1 MPIPIYQRFNRAN
14 LMRRARKYQASAS
27 GSPGPRRI
35 PLWKTALLCL
45 LFCGSAVSFGR
56 SAADGDGPP
65 EISVHTAWQRS
76 LDAPADTVFLIVELT
91 IPEGYHINAD
101 AGQLHVSPDF
111 SPAPTSLQVVN
122 ASRGLTAGAPVFP
135 AAVPMTVSFSDHP
148 IMLFDGRVPIR
159 VPITVFSSA
168 GPPFMVDLTLLYQA
182 CDEQA
187 CYFPTQKPLRA
198 VVDTLPSAMT
208 VSPTAT
214 APPGTRMQYQL
225 FGIKLHMDPSRW
237 LGKILLLVMAFFGGV
252 LLNLTP
258 CVLPLIPIKLISL
271 ASAAEKNR
279 RRSLVLA
286 GAMSLGIVGFWG
298 GLGLAISLFSSM
310 VSANQLFQYP
320 WFTIFIGAVIG
331 LMAAGLMWAPQLP
344 MPAFLNHL
352 DPQQHRLGG
361 SFWIGVLTAVLSTPC
376 TAPIMGTAMAWSVSQ
391 APATA
396 LMAFVGIGLGMAS
409 PYVVLTIWPA
419 GVSRLPKSGPG
430 SVLMKQVIALLL
442 LAAAA
447 YFVGTGVSGL
457 LVTPPEPP
465 ANTYWWAVSGFIAAA
480 GGWLALQCRRIDPS
494 RLRRRIWIAG
504 GVATAVLALFMG
516 QHFTGEEPVRWSY
529 YTPARYA
536 QATATSKPVVIVFTA
551 EWCLNCKA
559 IEQQVY
565 RHEAVVAMF
574 SEGRAIPMKV
584 DLTAPN
590 PHGRAFLGSLGQL
603 GIPLVAVWSPRGRFA
618 FISDYYSAG
627 QLVEAVDRAVIP

>member
-1 MPIPIYQRFNRAN
+1 MPTTTDQRFNRAN
-14 LMRRARKYQASAS
+14 LMRRSTKYQAPTS
-27 GSPGPRRI
+27 GSPWRRRI
-35 PLWKTALLCL
+35 SLWKAALLCL
-45 LFCGSAVSFGR
+45 LISGSAA
-56 SAADGDGPP
+56 SAGHAVGGEGPP
-65 EISVHTAWQRS
+65 EISVQTAWQRP

-91 IPEGYHINAD
+91 VPEGYHINAD
-101 AGQLHVSPDF
+101 TGQLRVSPDF
-111 SPAPTSLQVVN
+111 SPVPTSLQIVN
-122 ASRGLTAGAPVFP
+122 ASRGLTSGAPLFP
-135 AAVPMTVSFSDHP
+135 AAVPMAVSFSEHP
-148 IMLFDGRVPIR
+148 IMLFDGRVTIR
-159 VPITVFSSA
+159 VPITVSPSA
-168 GPPFMVDLTLLYQA
+168 ISPFTVDLTLLYQA
-182 CDEQA
+182 CDERA
-187 CYFPTQKPLRA
+187 CFFPTQKPLRS
-198 VVDTLPSAMT
+198 VVDTLPAAMT
-208 VSPTAT
+208 TSPAT
-214 APPGTRMQYQL
+214 NAPPGTRMQYQL
-225 FGIKLHMDPSRW
+225 FGFNHHLDPSRL

-271 ASAAEKNR
+271 ASAAETAR

-298 GLGLAISLFSSM
+298 GLGLLVSLFSSI
-310 VSANQLFQYP
+310 VTANQLFQYP

-331 LMAAGLMWAPQLP
+331 VMAVGLMWAPQLP
-344 MPAFLNHL
+344 MPAFLNHVNL
-352 DPQQHRLGG
+352 QQHRLGG
-361 SFWIGVLTAVLSTPC
+361 SFGIGVLTAVLSTPC
-376 TAPIMGTAMAWSVSQ
+376 TAPLMGTAMAWAVSQ

-396 LMAFVGIGLGMAS
+396 LMAFVAIGLGMAS

-442 LAAAA
+442 MAAAS
-447 YFVGTGVSGL
+447 YFIGTGVSGL

-465 ANTYWWAVSGFIAAA
+465 AKTYWWAVSACIAAA

-494 RLRRRIWIAG
+494 RLRCRMWIAG

-516 QHFTGEEPVRWSY
+516 RHFTGEEPVRWTY
-529 YTPARYA
+529 YTPVRYA
-536 QATATSKPVVIVFTA
+536 QAIAANKPVVIVFTA

-565 RHEAVVAMF
+565 RHAAVVEMF

-590 PHGRAFLGSLGQL
+590 PDGRAFLRSLGQI
-603 GIPLVAVWSPRGRFA
+603 GIPLVAVWSSRGRFT
-618 FISDYYSAG
+618 FVSDFYSAE
-627 QLVEAVDRAVIP
+627 QLLAAVEQAVIP

>member
-1 MPIPIYQRFNRAN
+1 MPIPMDQRFNRDN
-14 LMRRARKYQASAS
+14 LMRCAGKYQTPAS
-27 GSPGPRRI
+27 GPPRPRRI
-35 PLWKTALLCL
+35 PLWRTALLCL
-45 LFCGSAVSFGR
+45 LICGSAVSVDR
-56 SAADGDGPP
+56 SAVGGDSPP
-65 EISVHTAWQRS
+65 EISAQTAWQRP
-76 LDAPADTVFLIVELT
+76 LDAPADTLFLIVALT

-101 AGQLHVSPDF
+101 IGQLRVSPDF
-111 SPAPTSLQVVN
+111 SPVPTSLQVVK
-122 ASRGLTAGAPVFP
+122 ASRGLTAGAPLFP
-135 AAVPMTVSFSDHP
+135 AAVPKEVSFSEHP
-148 IMLFDGRVPIR
+148 IMLFAGRFTIR
-159 VPITVFSSA
+159 VPITVSLSA
-168 GPPFMVDLTLLYQA
+168 DPPFTVDLTLLYQA

-198 VVDTLPSAMT
+198 VVDTLPAAIT
-208 VSPTAT
+208 ASPAAT

-225 FGIKLHMDPSRW
+225 FGINLRMDPSRW

-258 CVLPLIPIKLISL
+258 CVLPLVPIKLISL
-271 ASAAEKNR
+271 ASAAEKDR
-279 RRSLVLA
+279 RRSLMLA
-286 GAMSLGIVGFWG
+286 GAMSMGITGFWG
-298 GLGLAISLFSSM
+298 GLGLSIALFSSV

-320 WFTIFIGAVIG
+320 WFTIFIGAFIG
-331 LMAAGLMWAPQLP
+331 VMATGLIWAPQLP
-344 MPAFLNHL
+344 MPAFLNHVN
-352 DPQQHRLGG
+352 PQQHRLGG

-430 SVLMKQVIALLL
+430 SVLMKQVLALLL
-442 LAAAA
+442 MAAAA

-465 ANTYWWAVSGFIAAA
+465 ANAYWWAVSACIAAA
-480 GGWLALQCRRIDPS
+480 GGWLALQVRRIDPS
-494 RLRRRIWIAG
+494 PLRRRIWIAG

-516 QHFTGEEPVRWSY
+516 RHFTGEEPVRWTY

-565 RHEAVVAMF
+565 RHEAIVAMF
-574 SEGRAIPMKV
+574 SEGRAVPMKV

-590 PHGRAFLGSLGQL
+590 PHGRAFLRSLGQM

-618 FISDYYSAG
+618 FVSDFYSAG